1 MAKLMVSFRDE
12 SFRLLALEARNRGI
26 TVQELLRAVI
36 VPDWIRLANVSK
48 PSTESGQQ
56 QSIPMIRRGSQIVAP
71 LNRSRV

>member
-56 QSIPMIRRGSQIVAP
+56 QSIPMIGRGSQIVAP